1 MEKICQK
8 GYFLVETI
16 ISLTVVATV
25 ITILYATITASFIN
39 QNDELTK
46 FNTIEGMYIAKE
58 VDKYFKLNLDDLEEN
73 ITDTNKYIDLDD
85 YINTNNNK
93 NLSSFREFNENLN
106 IKKIYFSNYDMKKLI
121 EDKINVSMKK
131 NLLIENNKDTN
142 RCNYRY
148 LVIFK
153 DNTYA
158 TVGIECN

>member
-25 ITILYATITASFIN
+25 ITILYATITTSFIN

-85 YINTNNNK
+85 YINTNNNE
-93 NLSSFREFNENLN
+93 NLSSFRKFNENLN

-131 NLLIENNKDTN
+131 NLLVENNKDTN

>member
-25 ITILYATITASFIN
+25 ITILYATITTSFIN

-85 YINTNNNK
+85 YINTNNNE

-131 NLLIENNKDTN
+131 NLLVENNKDTN